1 LPTQIRAGFKISR
14 IRAFYTRKVKYTAE
28 TFTERLST
36 TIEAFPRLADIHP
49 FHRDLLNTLYDAD
62 HFRIALGQLSTAK
75 SLIET
80 VARDYV
86 RLLKYGQSLFQCKQ
100 LKRAALGR
108 MATICKRLKD
118 PLVYLEQVR
127 QHLGRL
133 PSIDPNTRT
142 LVIAGFPN
150 VGKSSFLKSIS
161 RADVEVQPYAF
172 TTKSLYVGHFD
183 YKMLRFQA
191 VDTPGILDHALEEM
205 NTIEHQS
212 ICAIA
217 HLRAHI
223 LYFMDLSEQCGYS
236 VASQIALFNNIKP
249 LFANKLIS
257 IVINKID
264 LMRPDQLDP
273 ETQEQLQGMLKSG
286 EVEILELSCNTME
299 GVMAVRNSV
308 CDRLIASRNAEKLK
322 AGTGSSGEPSGR
334 LGDLLRRIHVAQP
347 LGGVTRETSI
357 PDAVLNRKKYDKNDP
372 DRPLLERD
380 LEEQEGGAGV
390 YNIDLR
396 KNYLLENDE
405 WKHDRIPEV
414 FKGQNVYDFIDPEIE
429 EKLAAL
435 EAEEEKLEA
444 EGFYESEEDLEDAE
458 EADIRYKAELIREKR
473 QLIRNEAKMRKSLKN
488 RAVVPRSAKAV
499 KMSQMGSHLQSL
511 GYDTSK
517 VAERAQSQ
525 HRGRSLARA
534 AAAEG
539 DAMDLDN
546 PKDALLAR
554 SKSRGRSQSTNR
566 RNDGIQDEAAATKAE
581 RVAKLSQRKMNRAAR
596 QGEGDRH
603 QTGSLIKH
611 LVSSA
616 LDYCLRCNTNIGFR
630 RQESVVSE
638 RRTADKRRFGT
649 ISVQLLTAWCCRQK
663 NHEWRLRCIRYQ
675 IAVCH
680 VSRQSKS
687 HFSLVDN
694 VQDVR
699 SRNAIARCSFSKRP
713 DRLAVC
719 TQFLQCMTVSQVI
732 QCAILQPASCY
743 VSLYPTEIS
752 HHLDLHI
759 IDVQPLYMLAL
770 APKRYLS

>member
-1 LPTQIRAGFKISR
+1 
-14 IRAFYTRKVKYTAE
+14 
-28 TFTERLST
+28 
-36 TIEAFPRLADIHP
+36 
-49 FHRDLLNTLYDAD
+49 
-62 HFRIALGQLSTAK
+62 
-75 SLIET
+75 
-80 VARDYV
+80 V

-273 ETQEQLQGMLKSG
+273 ETQEQLQSMLKSG

-308 CDRLIASRNAEKLK
+308 CDRLIAARNAEKLK
-322 AGTGSSGEPSGR
+322 AGTNTSGEPNGR

-357 PDAVLNRKKYDKNDP
+357 PEAVLNRKKYDKDDP

-414 FKGQNVYDFIDPEIE
+414 FKGQNVYDFIDPDIE

-488 RAVVPRSAKAV
+488 RAVIPRSAKAV
-499 KMSQMGSHLQSL
+499 KMSQMETHLQSL

-517 VAERAQSQ
+517 VAERAQSTN
-525 HRGRSLARA
+525 RGRSLIRGDA
-534 AAAEG
+534 
-539 DAMDLDN
+539 DAMDVDRPLT
-546 PKDALLAR
+546 ASERAR
-554 SKSRGRSQSTNR
+554 SRGRSASTNR
-566 RNDGIQDEAAATKAE
+566 RDDGITNEAAATKAE
-581 RVAKLSQRKMNRAAR
+581 KLQKLSQKKMNRNAR
-596 QGEGDRH
+596 QGEADRH

-611 LVSSA
+611 LVSSILKA
-616 LDYCLRCNTNIGFR
+616 LTVDAVANIYHR
-630 RQESVVSE
+630 QQESVVSE
-638 RRTADKRRFGT
+638 RPTADKRG
-649 ISVQLLTAWCCRQK
+649 S
-663 NHEWRLRCIRYQ
+663 
-675 IAVCH
+675 
-680 VSRQSKS
+680 
-687 HFSLVDN
+687 
-694 VQDVR
+694 
-699 SRNAIARCSFSKRP
+699 CS
-713 DRLAVC
+713 
-719 TQFLQCMTVSQVI
+719 
-732 QCAILQPASCY
+732 Y
-743 VSLYPTEIS
+743 VSLFNCSPFGAAGKIMDGVQGALDTTSQPFCDYGNHEIS
-752 HHLDLHI
+752 SQWQRQKYLHHKRAAQLARHI
-759 IDVQPLYMLAL
+759 FV
-770 APKRYLS
+770 RRWRNSVR

>member
-1 LPTQIRAGFKISR
+1 
-14 IRAFYTRKVKYTAE
+14 VKYTAE

-308 CDRLIASRNAEKLK
+308 CDRLIAARNAEKLK
-322 AGTGSSGEPSGR
+322 AGTNSSGEPSGR

-357 PDAVLNRKKYDKNDP
+357 PEAVLNRKKYDKDDP

-414 FKGQNVYDFIDPEIE
+414 HMGQNVYDFIDPDIE

-488 RAVVPRSAKAV
+488 RAVIPRSAKAV
-499 KMSQMGSHLQSL
+499 KMSQMESHLSSL

-525 HRGRSLARA
+525 NRGRSLVRGRSTGAD
-534 AAAEG
+534 G
-539 DAMDLDN
+539 DAMDVDSN
-546 PKDALLAR
+546 PKAALLERA
-554 SKSRGRSQSTNR
+554 KSRGRSQSTNR
-566 RNDGIQDEAAATKAE
+566 RTDGVTSEAAATKAE
-581 RVAKLSQRKMNRAAR
+581 KLAKLSQKKMNRMAR
-596 QGEGDRH
+596 QGEADRH
-603 QTGSLIKH
+603 STGSLIKH
-611 LVSSA
+611 LVSLTSSIHMVYRFANEYIDGWKAWYWKDQQQISDALVSFTFNSSSSGVAGKRIMFGVQGA
-616 LDYCLRCNTNIGFR
+616 LDTRSRHVERSGQLRSFLDDRTCVYFLNDMLCACGVHENAPIEFVRGVHKAECMLV
-630 RQESVVSE
+630 RQDSA
-638 RRTADKRRFGT
+638 RWPDCM
-649 ISVQLLTAWCCRQK
+649 TAW
-663 NHEWRLRCIRYQ
+663 
-675 IAVCH
+675 
-680 VSRQSKS
+680 
-687 HFSLVDN
+687 
-694 VQDVR
+694 
-699 SRNAIARCSFSKRP
+699 RP
-713 DRLAVC
+713 N
-719 TQFLQCMTVSQVI
+719 VSQQLECEIPRPSLCLSVTPRG
-732 QCAILQPASCY
+732 CAPQ
-743 VSLYPTEIS
+743 T
-752 HHLDLHI
+752 
-759 IDVQPLYMLAL
+759 
-770 APKRYLS
+770 

>member
-1 LPTQIRAGFKISR
+1 MPLFAPPGLSTGTHIANNSKSQRRLPTQIRAGFKISR

-36 TIEAFPRLADIHP
+36 TIEAFPRLQDIHP

-264 LMRPDQLDP
+264 LMRPDQLDA

-308 CDRLIASRNAEKLK
+308 CDRLIAARNAEKLK
-322 AGTGSSGEPSGR
+322 AGTSSSGEPSGR

-357 PDAVLNRKKYDKNDP
+357 PEAVLNRKKYDKDDP

-414 FKGQNVYDFIDPEIE
+414 FKGQNVYDFIDPDIE

-488 RAVVPRSAKAV
+488 RAVIPRSAKAV
-499 KMSQMGSHLQSL
+499 KMSQMESHLQSL

-517 VAERAQSQ
+517 VADRAQSQ
-525 HRGRSLARA
+525 NRGRSLVRGRSAGA
-534 AAAEG
+534 DG
-539 DAMDLDN
+539 DAMDVDT
-546 PKDALLAR
+546 PKTALERAR
-554 SKSRGRSQSTNR
+554 SRGRSQSTNR
-566 RNDGIQDEAAATKAE
+566 RTDGVTNEAAATKAE
-581 RVAKLSQRKMNRAAR
+581 KMAKLSQKKMNRMAR
-596 QGEGDRH
+596 QGEADRH

-611 LVSSA
+611 LVRSLLTS
-616 LDYCLRCNTNIGFR
+616 YKRCIFANMQR
-630 RQESVVSE
+630 RQLESVVSE
-638 RRTADKRRFGT
+638 RPTAGKLGLGLIF
-649 ISVQLLTAWCCRQK
+649 VQLFIVWCCRQK
-663 NHEWRLRCIRYQ
+663 NHVRRLRCIRYQ
-675 IAVCH
+675 IVVCH
-680 VSRQSKS
+680 AIGAFKITFIDDNRPSELASYDASIYSNVCSVYEGRR
-687 HFSLVDN
+687 LVGLRLYEGGL
-694 VQDVR
+694 VGVYRPRLICRILHTQ
-699 SRNAIARCSFSKRP
+699 NAA
-713 DRLAVC
+713 
-719 TQFLQCMTVSQVI
+719 
-732 QCAILQPASCY
+732 
-743 VSLYPTEIS
+743 
-752 HHLDLHI
+752 
-759 IDVQPLYMLAL
+759 
-770 APKRYLS
+770 

>member
-1 LPTQIRAGFKISR
+1 MERYTGCAHEPGVSGYCAFQNAEKTADPGTDTQCDRGELLLTQHSQIRAGFKISR

-273 ETQEQLQGMLKSG
+273 ETQEQLKGLLKSG

-308 CDRLIASRNAEKLK
+308 CDRLIAARNAEKLK
-322 AGTGSSGEPSGR
+322 AGTNSSGEPSGR
-334 LGDLLRRIHVAQP
+334 LGDLLRRIHVAVP

-357 PDAVLNRKKYDKNDP
+357 PEAVLNRKKYDKEDP

-390 YNIDLR
+390 YNIDMR

-488 RAVVPRSAKAV
+488 RAVIPRTAKAK
-499 KMSQMGSHLQSL
+499 KMSQMESHLQSL
-511 GYDTSK
+511 GYDTTK

-525 HRGRSLARA
+525 ARGRSVARGRSA
-534 AAAEG
+534 GLDG
-539 DAMDLDN
+539 DAMDIDR
-546 PKDALLAR
+546 PRTASERA
-554 SKSRGRSQSTNR
+554 KSRGRSQSTNR
-566 RNDGIQDEAAATKAE
+566 RTDGVSNEVAATKAE
-581 RVAKLSQRKMNRAAR
+581 KVAKLSQRKMNRMAR
-596 QGEGDRH
+596 QGEADRH
-603 QTGSLIKH
+603 QSGSLIKH
-611 LVSSA
+611 LVCSCEDSHPRPLLLTPFTDCRKAWYRKDQQQMSGPVCSTTVHHLVFSAGKRIMVGVEGA
-616 LDYCLRCNTNIGFR
+616 LDTNRGPICDQDNRAYIHGLYEVIFATNCLL
-630 RQESVVSE
+630 QSV
-638 RRTADKRRFGT
+638 
-649 ISVQLLTAWCCRQK
+649 
-663 NHEWRLRCIRYQ
+663 
-675 IAVCH
+675 
-680 VSRQSKS
+680 
-687 HFSLVDN
+687 
-694 VQDVR
+694 
-699 SRNAIARCSFSKRP
+699 RNGVP
-713 DRLAVC
+713 
-719 TQFLQCMTVSQVI
+719 
-732 QCAILQPASCY
+732 PASILRE
-743 VSLYPTEIS
+743 SI
-752 HHLDLHI
+752 
-759 IDVQPLYMLAL
+759 QPQCRDDNM
-770 APKRYLS
+770 

>member
-1 LPTQIRAGFKISR
+1 MKTQWKDIPVVPTSQEFLDIVLSRTQRRLPTQIRAGFKISR
-14 IRAFYTRKVKYTAE
+14 IRAFYTRKVKYTSE
-28 TFTERLST
+28 TFTERLSQ
-36 TIEAFPRLADIHP
+36 TIEAFPRLVDIHP

-100 LKRAALGR
+100 LKKAALGR

-142 LVIAGFPN
+142 LVISGFPN
-150 VGKSSFLKSIS
+150 VGKSSFLKNIS

-191 VDTPGILDHALEEM
+191 VDTPGILDHALEDM

-264 LMRPDQLDP
+264 LMRPDQLDA

-286 EVEILELSCNTME
+286 EVEMLELSCNTME

-308 CDRLIASRNAEKLK
+308 CDRLIAARNAEKLK
-322 AGTGSSGEPSGR
+322 AGTNSAGEPSGR
-334 LGDLLRRIHVAQP
+334 LGELLRRIHVAQP

-357 PDAVLNRKKYDKNDP
+357 PEAALNRKKYDKEDP
-372 DRPLLERD
+372 ERMILERD
-380 LEEQEGGAGV
+380 LEEQDGGAGV

-396 KNYLLENDE
+396 KNYMLENDE

-414 FKGQNVYDFIDPEIE
+414 FKGQNVYDFIDPDIE
-429 EKLAAL
+429 AKLEAL

-444 EGFYESEEDLEDAE
+444 EGYYDSEEDLEDAE

-488 RAVVPRSAKAV
+488 RAVIPRTAKAV
-499 KMSQMGSHLQSL
+499 KLSKMESHLESL
-511 GYDTSK
+511 GHDTSK
-517 VAERAQSQ
+517 IAARAEEA
-525 HRGRSLARA
+525 RGRSRSRA

-539 DAMDLDN
+539 DAMEIDKPMN
-546 PKDALLAR
+546 AIERAKM
-554 SKSRGRSQSTNR
+554 RGRSQSTNR
-566 RNDGIQDEAAATKAE
+566 RTDGVPGEEAASKAE
-581 RVAKLSQRKMNRAAR
+581 KLDKLSQKKRNRMAR

-611 LVSSA
+611 LTA
-616 LDYCLRCNTNIGFR
+616 GKRGIGKTAR
-630 RQESVVSE
+630 R
-638 RRTADKRRFGT
+638 
-649 ISVQLLTAWCCRQK
+649 
-663 NHEWRLRCIRYQ
+663 
-675 IAVCH
+675 
-680 VSRQSKS
+680 
-687 HFSLVDN
+687 
-694 VQDVR
+694 
-699 SRNAIARCSFSKRP
+699 
-713 DRLAVC
+713 
-719 TQFLQCMTVSQVI
+719 
-732 QCAILQPASCY
+732 
-743 VSLYPTEIS
+743 
-752 HHLDLHI
+752 
-759 IDVQPLYMLAL
+759 
-770 APKRYLS
+770 